1 MRRPSWRS
9 VKEFLLAAP
18 PKDHAETLPERRQ
31 RWYENLLAIIMA
43 VAAIAATWA
52 SFEASQWG
60 GKASGLV
67 SEAEVIRADSTR
79 WAARGV
85 EQTLVDGAVWLE
97 WEKAVQIGRDDY
109 AEFLRGRFSFA
120 LDQAQQDWVG
130 NAVLDE
136 TGAPVSG
143 RLPRGTP
150 MGLDSYVPPAQEMSE
165 LHAAQSEELRAE
177 SRIYSEIS
185 DRYVLMTILFALVLF
200 FGSVATKFGNPKVQL
215 ALGGLAAFLL
225 VSAVVRMALLPIA

>member
-1 MRRPSWRS
+1 MRRLSLRS
-9 VKEFLLAAP
+9 IKEFLLAAP
-18 PKDHAETLPERRQ
+18 AKDHAETMPERRQ
-31 RWYENLLAIIMA
+31 RWYENTLAIIMA
-43 VAAIAATWA
+43 VAATLATWA

-60 GKASGLV
+60 GRASGLV
-67 SEAEVIRADSTR
+67 AEAEVIRADATR

-85 EQTLVDGAVWLE
+85 EETLVDAAIWLE
-97 WEKAVQIGRDDY
+97 WQKAVQIGRDDY

-120 LDQAQQDWVG
+120 LDQAQDDWVG

-136 TGAPVSG
+136 TGAPING
-143 RLPRGTP
+143 TLPKGTP
-150 MGLDSYVPPAQEMSE
+150 MGLDTYVPPGQERSE
-165 LHAAQSEELRAE
+165 LHAVQAEELRSS
-177 SRIYSEIS
+177 SRVFGEVSTQ
-185 DRYVLMTILFALVLF
+185 YVLTTIVFALVLF